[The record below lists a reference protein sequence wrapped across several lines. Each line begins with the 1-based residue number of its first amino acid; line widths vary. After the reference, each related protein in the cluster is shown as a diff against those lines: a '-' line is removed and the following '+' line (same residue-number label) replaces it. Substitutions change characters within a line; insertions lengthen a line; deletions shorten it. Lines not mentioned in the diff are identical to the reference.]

1 MTVEKP
7 VAAGEIVALWLS
19 IISDH
24 AAIDTQV
31 VLVVLRRLTSL
42 EFVKMHSEKE
52 SRCRCAD
59 TNEVVYGTWY
69 RYLVEVVE

>member
-1 MTVEKP
+1 MGVGDVSMTVEKP

-31 VLVVLRRLTSL
+31 VLVVLRRLTFARIR
-42 EFVKMHSEKE
+42 ENAFREGEQMQM
-52 SRCRCAD
+52 CRHK
-59 TNEVVYGTWY
+59 
-69 RYLVEVVE
+69 